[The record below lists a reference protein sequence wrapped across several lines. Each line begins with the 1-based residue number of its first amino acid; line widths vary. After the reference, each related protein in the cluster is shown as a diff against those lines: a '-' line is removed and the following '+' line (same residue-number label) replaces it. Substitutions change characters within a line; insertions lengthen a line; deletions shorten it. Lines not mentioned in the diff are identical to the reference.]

1 MAADKNLTTNTT
13 QNFILKGFNSI
24 QIGLYMLLGVYI
36 INAAILGFIADSN
49 PLGMLSIEII
59 ESICMFMV
67 VLVAFFSMVAVFF
80 SSRRA
85 ARKSGMAVWNT
96 ASKKQVGLYVF
107 ATVLGIFLLSLAKN
121 MAVNYATPF
130 FLGYLGLFMALVN
143 SQRKKIYD
151 LLVAVCFLLA
161 VVVVVIPTYW
171 YSSLLILGAG
181 FFVYGITNRK

>member
-1 MAADKNLTTNTT
+1 MASSKNLTTNNT

-24 QIGLYMLLGVYI
+24 QIGLYMLLSVYV

-59 ESICMFMV
+59 ESICMFML
-67 VLVAFFSMVAVFF
+67 VLVGFFSMFAVFF

-107 ATVLGIFLLSLAKN
+107 AMVLGIFLLSLAKN

-151 LLVAVCFLLA
+151 LLVVVSFLLA
-161 VVVVVIPTYW
+161 VVVFVIPTYW
-171 YSSLLILGAG
+171 YSSLLILGAS
-181 FFVYGITNRK
+181 FFVYGIANRK

>member
-1 MAADKNLTTNTT
+1 MASSKNLTTNNT

-24 QIGLYMLLGVYI
+24 QIGLYMLLGVYV

-59 ESICMFMV
+59 ESICMFML
-67 VLVAFFSMVAVFF
+67 VLVGFFSMFAVFF

-107 ATVLGIFLLSLAKN
+107 AMVLGIFLLSLAKN

-151 LLVAVCFLLA
+151 LLVVVSFLLA
-161 VVVVVIPTYW
+161 VVVFVIPTYW
-171 YSSLLILGAG
+171 YSSLLILGAS
-181 FFVYGITNRK
+181 FFVYGIANRK